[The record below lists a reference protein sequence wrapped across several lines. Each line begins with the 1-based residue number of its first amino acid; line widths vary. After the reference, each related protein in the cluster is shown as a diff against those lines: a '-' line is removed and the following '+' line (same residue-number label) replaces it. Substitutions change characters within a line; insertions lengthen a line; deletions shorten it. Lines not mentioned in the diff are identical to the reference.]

1 MAAATPG
8 PDAMPSTRDEVF
20 RRFDVSR
27 AQAPRYVVWEL
38 TLACDQHCTHC
49 GSRAGQPRHHE
60 LSTLEALEVVKQL
73 AEMGCFECALIGGE
87 AYLHPGF
94 FEVVRAL
101 RAAGIR
107 PSMTSGGFGI
117 TPTLAEAMV
126 DAGLHTVSISV
137 DGLEATHDLM
147 RATKGSFSAACAA
160 LEHLKAAGLR
170 TSSNINLNR
179 LNERDFEPLYEHLRD
194 LGISAW
200 QVQLTAPLGRAADRP
215 AMLLQPWDLL
225 TLMPRIAAMKQR
237 AFDEARIVLQ
247 PGNNL
252 GFFGPEEALLRSPVP
267 GMTDHFQGCQA
278 GRQLLGIESNGDVKG
293 CPSLQT
299 RHYVGGNLREQP
311 LAELWQS
318 APQLQFTRHRT
329 VEDLTPASRRSRTA
343 TCTSA
348 TPSRIVLNSAWP
360 GLRRQVQPALRR
372 HQPEKEEQEYVDA
385 IMDDVQLAGRR
396 LRRPPLLRL
405 RLLRAAVRVGRDS
418 SSNGKAYVAT

>member
-329 VEDLTPASRRSRTA
+329 VEDLWGFCRDCPFASTCLGGCSFTA
-343 TCTSA
+343 HSLLGRPGNNPYCHYRA
-348 TPSRIVLNSAWP
+348 RAFAER
-360 GLRRQVQPALRR
+360 GLRERLVRR
-372 HQPEKEEQEYVDA
+372 VRAPGSPFDCGEFDVVEEPLDA
-385 IMDDVQLAGRR
+385 PDA
-396 LRRPPLLRL
+396 RPPHPSAL
-405 RLLRAAVRVGRDS
+405 ARVC
-418 SSNGKAYVAT
+418 